1 MRMDLTLPFPIES
14 IIPGIG
20 TGELIIVVVLVII
33 GLIAILLL
41 SAVIHFI
48 IPIIAAVVVYLIWH
62 SLLYAG
68 IAFLVVAV
76 LQLIL
81 RRR

>member
-1 MRMDLTLPFPIES
+1 MDLILSFPIES